1 MVTNY
6 YMIPAKIMG
15 CERMRIGIGID
26 TGGTYTDAVIY
37 DFSDRKILSAAKAL
51 TTKNDLSVGIKNAL
65 DNLDSTLLPQAE
77 IISLSTTLAT
87 NACVENKGGR
97 AKLLFIGVDE
107 DIVSRFGDEYGLR
120 DAGQLYFVE
129 AVTTIDGKI
138 LQRPDWDTFLRESR
152 QWFQDAEA
160 LGIVQLNAMYSG
172 AVLEKEAKALVNQ
185 NYDIPVICGH
195 ELFSDLNSI
204 KRGAGAL
211 LNGQLIPILAEFLAA
226 IKKALNERNI
236 TVPVAIVRSDGS
248 LMSEQFSSEHPVETI
263 LCGPAASVV
272 GSMTLANEE
281 QAVIVDMGGTTTDIA
296 LVRNGLPVKAKD
308 GISIGNW
315 QTFVKGLDVQTLGLG
330 GDSAIRFDKSG
341 CFLLDT
347 RRVIPLSAAAE
358 QWPQVVMKLQDLV
371 ETRKKHT
378 LVLHE
383 FFTLIKDIQNS
394 PYYTVQ
400 EKQFCQALKNGP
412 LIFTDAA
419 AAVGENLF
427 SLNLSRL
434 EKEGVIMRCG
444 LTPTDIMHLKG
455 DFNKYPCRAA
465 ELGARFVANCTGM
478 NVQKLCDTVYD
489 TVNKKLYYHIVS
501 ILLKENTPEFK
512 KNGLGSE
519 LNSFINRSWEIAR
532 QKNTDDL
539 KFGFTTSSVLI
550 GVGAPIH
557 IFLPDV
563 AQALGTTCI
572 VPENAGVANALGAV
586 AGNITATCTIKVRPQ
601 DEGYIIF
608 GATENYTVNKLEE
621 ATAMARAEAVKAAKE
636 EALRRGASGDIVVD
650 TAVDPVFVQTKYGS
664 VYLESKITATAIGK
678 MRL

>member
-1 MVTNY
+1 
-6 YMIPAKIMG
+6 
-15 CERMRIGIGID
+15 MRIGIGID

-37 DFSDRKILSAAKAL
+37 DFYNRKILSAAKAL
-51 TTKNDLSVGIKNAL
+51 TTKYDLSVGIKNAL
-65 DNLDSTLLPQAE
+65 DNLDSTLLQQAE

-107 DIVSRFGDEYGLR
+107 DIVFRFGDEYGLT
-120 DAGQLYFVE
+120 DAGQIYFVD
-129 AVTTIDGKI
+129 AQTTVDGII
-138 LQRPDWDTFLRESR
+138 LKHPEWDAFLRDSR

-160 LGIVQLNAMYSG
+160 LGIVQLNAMYNG
-172 AVLEKEAKALVNQ
+172 AVLEKEARELVKQ

-211 LNGQLIPILAEFLAA
+211 LNGQLIPILAEFLSA
-226 IKKALNERNI
+226 IKKALKERNI
-236 TVPVAIVRSDGS
+236 TAPIAIMRSDGS
-248 LMSEQFSSEHPVETI
+248 LMSEQFSLERPVETI

-272 GSMTLANEE
+272 GSMALASEE
-281 QAVIVDMGGTTTDIA
+281 QAIIVDMGGTTTDIA
-296 LVRNGLPVKAKD
+296 LIRNGLPVKAKD

-315 QTFVKGLDVQTLGLG
+315 QTFVKGLYVQTLGLG

-341 CFLLDT
+341 RLLLDT

-358 QWPQVVMKLQDLV
+358 QWPQVVWKLQDLV
-371 ETRKKHT
+371 KTKKKHS

-383 FFTLIKDIQNS
+383 FFTLIKDIKNS
-394 PYYTVQ
+394 PYYTEA
-400 EKQFCQALKNGP
+400 EKQFCEALKNGP
-412 LIFTDAA
+412 LIYSDAA
-419 AAVGENLF
+419 AAVDEDLY
-427 SLNLSRL
+427 SLNFNRL
-434 EKEGVIMRCG
+434 EKEGIIMRCG

-455 DFNKYPCRAA
+455 DFNKYPCTAA

-478 NVQKLCDTVYD
+478 NIQQLCDAAYD
-489 TVNKKLYYHIVS
+489 TIKKKLYYHIVS

-532 QKNTDDL
+532 QNDTDDL

-563 AQALGTTCI
+563 AQALGTTYI

-586 AGNITATCTIKVRPQ
+586 AGNITASCTIEIMPQ
-601 DEGYIIF
+601 DGGYTIF
-608 GATENYTVNKLEE
+608 GITNNYKTDSLEE
-621 ATAMARAEAVKAAKE
+621 ATAMACAEAVKRAKA
-636 EALRRGASGDIVVD
+636 EALRRGASGDLVVD
-650 TAVDPVFVQTKYGS
+650 TAVNPVTVQTKFGS
-664 VYLESKITATAIGK
+664 VYLKSEITATAIGK
-678 MRL
+678 MCL